1 MDDDSL
7 DDYLFLIKVDDS
19 DYSEEEE
26 GDFSD
31 DDMFDTMSIIKE
43 EVEDDIDDY
52 LIDDLYE
59 EVSWIK
65 YM

>member
-31 DDMFDTMSIIKE
+31 DDMFDAMSIIKE

-52 LIDDLYE
+52 PIDDLYE
-59 EVSWIK
+59 EVS
-65 YM
+65 

>member
-31 DDMFDTMSIIKE
+31 DDMFDPVSMVKD

-52 LIDDLYE
+52 PIDDLYE
-59 EVSWIK
+59 EVS
-65 YM
+65 

>member
-59 EVSWIK
+59 EVS
-65 YM
+65 

>member
-26 GDFSD
+26 GDFYD
-31 DDMFDTMSIIKE
+31 DDIFDQVSIVKE
-43 EVEDDIDDY
+43 EIEDDIDDY
-52 LIDDLYE
+52 PIDDLYE
-59 EVSWIK
+59 EVS
-65 YM
+65 

>member
-31 DDMFDTMSIIKE
+31 DDMFDPVSMVKD
-43 EVEDDIDDY
+43 EVEDDIDNY
-52 LIDDLYE
+52 PIDDLYE
-59 EVSWIK
+59 EVS
-65 YM
+65 

>member
-31 DDMFDTMSIIKE
+31 DDIFDQVSIVKE
-43 EVEDDIDDY
+43 EIEDDIDDY
-52 LIDDLYE
+52 PIDDLYE
-59 EVSWIK
+59 EVS
-65 YM
+65 

>member
-52 LIDDLYE
+52 PIDDLYE
-59 EVSWIK
+59 EVS
-65 YM
+65 